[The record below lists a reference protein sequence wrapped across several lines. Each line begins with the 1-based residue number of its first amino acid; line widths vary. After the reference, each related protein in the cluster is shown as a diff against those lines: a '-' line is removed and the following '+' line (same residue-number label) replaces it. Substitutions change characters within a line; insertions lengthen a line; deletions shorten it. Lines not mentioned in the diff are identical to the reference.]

1 MVMKEYLNWC
11 HAFHSVSSDEIVL
24 KGSIGF
30 TIILDFDMQSH
41 IKKKYLNTLGRYG
54 MIKTDDY
61 SSTIELFIN
70 QAAKLNKFKKDALE
84 GRLDDGVICVDHIS
98 YPPIQLTYELR

>member
-1 MVMKEYLNWC
+1 MVIKEYLNWN

-30 TIILDFDMQSH
+30 TIVLDFDMQPNMR
-41 IKKKYLNTLGRYG
+41 KEYLNKLGRYG
-54 MIKTDDY
+54 TIKADDY

-84 GRLDDGVICVDHIS
+84 GRLDDGAICVDHIS